1 MTEERKRPRPD
12 DYFADWK
19 QREALAESMI
29 PLVGRLSRER
39 NVKSYIYGR
48 SLVNQSVLDIMKS
61 HRWVRQMEG
70 NELSEF
76 ETTPVLNA
84 VSALD
89 LGPCHLDIGRLA
101 VAYFD
106 KGAGVGLSV
115 EEYVAQELEYLI
127 GSTHKPVDAPVDVV
141 LYGFGRIG
149 RLMARILIAKTDGG
163 DNLRLRA
170 VVVRRGKAEDDLMK
184 RASLLRRDSV
194 HGVFQG
200 TIRVDEERQSF
211 VANGNEVR
219 VIYADAPEE
228 IDYTEYGID
237 RCIVVDNTGVW
248 RDREGLS
255 RHLQAK
261 GVAKVILT
269 APGKGD
275 IKNIVAGIND
285 QEVAE
290 TDDILSAASC
300 TTNAIVPVLKAAD
313 DEYGIVA
320 GHVETVHA
328 YTNDQNLIDN
338 YHKAERRGR
347 SAPLNM
353 VLTETGAAKAVAKVL
368 PSLEGK
374 LTGNAIR
381 VPTPNV
387 SMAILNLTL
396 SEPTTRE
403 ALNEYMRETALH
415 SKMKKQI
422 DYSNSP
428 EVVSSDF
435 VGSRSAC
442 VFDAK
447 ATIVNGKQAVLYL
460 WYDNEY
466 GYSCQVYRVLERMAG
481 IRYQT
486 YPANGVFPT

>member
-1 MTEERKRPRPD
+1 M
-12 DYFADWK
+12 
-19 QREALAESMI
+19 
-29 PLVGRLSRER
+29 
-39 NVKSYIYGR
+39 
-48 SLVNQSVLDIMKS
+48 
-61 HRWVRQMEG
+61 
-70 NELSEF
+70 
-76 ETTPVLNA
+76 
-84 VSALD
+84 
-89 LGPCHLDIGRLA
+89 
-101 VAYFD
+101 
-106 KGAGVGLSV
+106 
-115 EEYVAQELEYLI
+115 
-127 GSTHKPVDAPVDVV
+127 
-141 LYGFGRIG
+141 
-149 RLMARILIAKTDGG
+149 
-163 DNLRLRA
+163 
-170 VVVRRGKAEDDLMK
+170 
-184 RASLLRRDSV
+184 
-194 HGVFQG
+194 
-200 TIRVDEERQSF
+200 
-211 VANGNEVR
+211 
-219 VIYADAPEE
+219 
-228 IDYTEYGID
+228 
-237 RCIVVDNTGVW
+237 
-248 RDREGLS
+248 
-255 RHLQAK
+255 
-261 GVAKVILT
+261 
-269 APGKGD
+269 
-275 IKNIVAGIND
+275 GIND
-285 QEVAE
+285 Q
-290 TDDILSAASC
+290 DIQQNDQILSAASC

-368 PSLEGK
+368 PNLEGK

-396 SEPTTRE
+396 VKPTTRDL
-403 ALNEYMRETALH
+403 LNEFMRETALH
-415 SKMKKQI
+415 SNMKKQI

-447 ATIVNGKQAVLYL
+447 ATIVNGNQAVLYL

>member
-1 MTEERKRPRPD
+1 MTEQRKRERPE

-19 QREALAESMI
+19 QREALAEAMI
-29 PLVGRLSRER
+29 PLVGGLARER
-39 NVKSYIYGR
+39 NLKCYIYGR
-48 SLVNQSVLDIMKS
+48 SLVNQSVLDIMKN
-61 HRWVRQMEG
+61 HRYVRQVEQ

-76 ETTPVLNA
+76 ETAPVIQKMASMN
-84 VSALD
+84 
-89 LGPCHLDIGRLA
+89 LGPGHVDIGRLA
-101 VAYFD
+101 VEYFD
-106 KGAGVGLSV
+106 KGQGQGLSLD
-115 EEYVAQELEYLI
+115 EYVEQQLSFLV
-127 GSTHKPVDAPVDVV
+127 TNTTPPVEKPVDVV

-163 DNLRLRA
+163 ASLRLRA
-170 VVVRRGKAEDDLMK
+170 VVVRKGGAPDDIVK

-194 HGVFQG
+194 HGAFQG

-211 VANGNEVR
+211 VANGNEVK
-219 VIYADAPEE
+219 VIYANSPEE
-228 IDYTEYGID
+228 IDYNEYGID
-237 RCIVVDNTGVW
+237 DCIVVDNTGVW
-248 RDREGLS
+248 RDRDGLS

-261 GVAKVILT
+261 GVRKVILT

-275 IKNIVAGIND
+275 LKNVVAGINSDIIDNDD
-285 QEVAE
+285 Q
-290 TDDILSAASC
+290 IISAASC
-300 TTNAIVPVLKAAD
+300 TTNAIVPPLKAVD
-313 DEYGIVA
+313 DEYGIVT

-368 PSLEGK
+368 PQLAGK

-387 SMAILNLTL
+387 SMAILNLNLTKA
-396 SEPTTRE
+396 TTKE
-403 ALNEYMRETALH
+403 ELNEFMRSVALH
-415 SKMKKQI
+415 SDMRKQI
-422 DYSNSP
+422 DYSASP

-447 ATIVNGKQAVLYL
+447 ATIVNGHQAVLYL
-460 WYDNEY
+460 WYDNEF
-466 GYSCQVYRVLERMAG
+466 GYSCQVYRILEQMAG
-481 IRYQT
+481 INYLT
-486 YPANGVFPT
+486 YPKDHTGPL